1 MSGVLSN
8 AISGLQASQ
17 VGLRT
22 AGNNIS
28 NANTAG
34 YSRQNVNFN
43 TRPEQSFGK
52 AGYLGS
58 GVSVESVTR
67 VVNSFITTQ
76 LRADSTAYNQFDK
89 FNTHINTVDKLFS
102 DVNTGL
108 VGGLQGF
115 FAALQNGASDPSSS
129 PARQLILTQAESLTA
144 RFNNLYDRLEKI
156 EKNTD
161 DEIESM
167 VSQLQGL
174 AKTVA
179 NLNLSISRQR
189 ASGAEPNDLLDKR
202 DEALRQL
209 SEIASVQLVEQDS
222 GDINIFI
229 GNGEPLVV
237 GSSVGKLEVLTGGK
251 ILFANSITSSDITS
265 EITGGKL
272 GGLLQFKKEGL
283 TASFSQLGRIAIVM
297 SDSFN
302 TLQSQGLDLRGHYG
316 SDMFSDI
323 NDTDIIY
330 NRVKHGA
337 NALPDNRRISVTLED
352 AKKITTS
359 DYQFSIA
366 PNTSNYTVIRESD
379 NTIVQQ
385 GVLTG
390 AYPAE
395 IEFDGIKIHL
405 ESGSFQGGDSFTLQP
420 TRTGARDIHALLT
433 QPDTLAFGSP
443 IRTSTSSGNIGK
455 GVVSAGEV
463 LSLLDANNNVLP
475 TFATAGKLSPPL
487 VIRFTSDTTYEVL
500 DNSNP
505 ARPIALVP
513 RMNEQVFIPN
523 QINAIF
529 ATDKGET
536 RVEGN
541 GAIIG
546 LPAGR
551 PPVSLVAAN
560 PMQLNAYP
568 SETYTFTTTNSIT
581 GNVSIQTL
589 TTGANAS
596 AAQTAVQISNM
607 TGVSA
612 QAYTNATIS
621 NINISAAAFAA
632 ASPASPLQISVN
644 GENILA
650 YPSGAIDPS
659 IPDPNLNSNGFNNY
673 LANQI
678 NSNTNLNALGIR
690 AQSSSNPITGAP
702 ELRLV
707 AASGVNLD
715 IRLTATNSSVN
726 NMSVNDGVNASVQL
740 NGIDAGGNQQSATTV
755 GGKIDITLAD
765 GIVLT
770 TLPATSQLLGDSTA
784 ANFAR
789 NAYLGY
795 QVNISGQPKAGD
807 SFSVNFNT
815 NSKNDNRNALTLAS
829 LETTGTLEN
838 GTLSFGQGYGR
849 LVEEVGAKA
858 NLSNINTAASKS
870 LLEQTKSLRDGV
882 SGVNLDEEAAD
893 LILFQQMYTAN
904 ARVIS
909 VAKDLFDTLVNSLG

>member
-1 MSGVLSN
+1 MPGVLSN

-28 NANTAG
+28 NANTVG

-43 TRPEQSFGK
+43 TRPEQSFGR
-52 AGYLGS
+52 AGFLGN
-58 GVSVESVTR
+58 GVTVESVAR
-67 VVNSFITTQ
+67 VVNQFVSAQ
-76 LRADSTAYNQFDK
+76 LRADSTAYNQFEK
-89 FNTHINTVDKLFS
+89 FNVNINSVDKLFS
-102 DVNTGL
+102 DSNSGL

-129 PARQLILTQAESLTA
+129 PARQLILTQTESLTA
-144 RFNNLYDRLEKI
+144 RFNNLYDRLAKI

-161 DEIESM
+161 DEIE
-167 VSQLQGL
+167 VVAGQLQGL

-179 NLNLSISRQR
+179 NLNLSIATQR
-189 ASGAEPNDLLDKR
+189 ASSAEPNDLLDKR
-202 DEALRQL
+202 DEALRLL
-209 SEIASVQLVEQDS
+209 SEMASVQLVEDD
-222 GDINIFI
+222 GDINVFI

-237 GSSVGKLEVLTGGK
+237 GSNAGRLEVRTGGK
-251 ILFANSITSSDITS
+251 IFFANNITSSDITS
-265 EITGGKL
+265 EINGGKL
-272 GGLLQFKKEGL
+272 GGLLQFKEEGL
-283 TASFSQLGRIAIVM
+283 SASFSQLGRIAIVM
-297 SDSFN
+297 SDTFN
-302 TLQSQGLDLRGHYG
+302 TLQSQGLDLRGNYG
-316 SDMFSDI
+316 SDMFSDM

-330 NRVKHGA
+330 DRVKHGA
-337 NALPDNRRISVTLED
+337 NALPDDRRISVTIENS
-352 AKKITTS
+352 KKITTS
-359 DYQFSIA
+359 DYLFSIT
-366 PNTSNYTVIRESD
+366 PNTSNYTVTRESD

-390 AYPAE
+390 AYPTE
-395 IEFDGIKIHL
+395 IEFDGIKINL

-420 TRTGARDIHALLT
+420 TRSGARDIHALLT

-443 IRTSTSSGNIGK
+443 IRTATSSGNIGK

-463 LSLLDANNNVLP
+463 LSLLDANNNVLL

-505 ARPIALVP
+505 ARPVPLVP
-513 RMNEQVFIPN
+513 RMSEQVFIPN

-536 RVEGN
+536 KVEGN
-541 GAIIG
+541 GAILG

-551 PPVSLVAAN
+551 PPVALVAAN
-560 PMQLNAYP
+560 PMQLNGYP
-568 SETYTFTTTNSIT
+568 SETYTFTTTNPTT
-581 GNVSIQTL
+581 GNVSTQTL
-589 TTGANAS
+589 ITGVNAS

-607 TGVSA
+607 AGVSA
-612 QAYTNATIS
+612 QAYTNATIG

-644 GENILA
+644 GENLLA

-659 IPDPNLNSNGFNNY
+659 IPDPNLNPSSFNSY

-678 NSNTNLNALGIR
+678 NSNANLKALGIR

-715 IRLTATNSSVN
+715 IRLTATNSSAN
-726 NMSVNDGVNASVQL
+726 NISVNDGVNASVQL

-770 TLPATSQLLGDSTA
+770 TVPATSQILGDSTA

-795 QVNISGQPKAGD
+795 QVNVSGQPKAGD
-807 SFSVNFNT
+807 NFSINFNT